1 MRINQNIAAL
11 NAWRNLTGT
20 DNATNKSLER
30 LSSGFRINKA
40 ADDAAGLAISEKM
53 RGQISGLRQA
63 QRNASDGISLIQTA
77 EGSLQETTSI
87 LQRMRELAVQSSSD
101 TLTDTDRAEIQKE
114 VSNLKLELDRI
125 ANTTEFNT
133 KKILNGNVAEATTA
147 AATKL
152 QSIKFEGGT
161 ASAIATGATALANL
175 KDENGNSLGLALN
188 DVIKVD
194 GIKNGTAVTQGSFT
208 ITSVTADWSTADA
221 ESDTVAGTIRASV
234 AGTSTLQFT
243 VGGVTYTTA
252 ALAAATA
259 DSTLLTAVASDLQT
273 KMNAALG
280 GGSNITVTVEGS
292 NPAMNFKIT
301 DAQGRNVQITG
312 GTADAVAIFQTGG
325 SGGTAQTLDNLAAQI
340 KSTLGIT
347 SGSVTIDSNGRLQIL
362 GDAGT
367 ANALAGV
374 KLSATNRTLF
384 NNKVSAFEETQA
396 AADTQTDQSLNLHI
410 GANDSQSIKV
420 GIKSMT
426 LQALALSSVNVSTQ
440 QGGSTAITVLDNGL
454 TKVSSERANLGALQN
469 RLDYTIRNLGTAAEN
484 LAASESRIRDADMAL
499 EMTVFTRNQIL
510 IQAGTAML
518 AQANQKTQAVLQLLR

>member
-20 DNATNKSLER
+20 DNLTNKSLER

-63 QRNASDGISLIQTA
+63 QRNAQDGISLIQTA

-101 TLTDTDRAEIQKE
+101 TLTDADRAEIQKE
-114 VSNLKLELDRI
+114 VSNLKLEIDRI

-152 QSIKFEGGT
+152 QSVKLKGGSGNIT
-161 ASAIATGATALANL
+161 ADGKTALVNL
-175 KDENGNSLGLALN
+175 KDENGNAFGLVAN
-188 DVIKVD
+188 DVIKID
-194 GIKNGTAVTQGSFT
+194 GVKNGSAVTQGSFT
-208 ITSVTADWSTADA
+208 VTGSADWVTGDVEGTTNDTIAAAVTAG
-221 ESDTVAGTIRASV
+221 ETIE
-234 AGTSTLQFT
+234 FT

-252 ALAAATA
+252 GLAAATA
-259 DSTLLTAVASDLQT
+259 NTTALSAVASDLAT
-273 KMNAALG
+273 KMSAASG
-280 GGSNITVTVEGS
+280 GTISVTIEGTS
-292 NPAMNFKIT
+292 PAKTFRFS
-301 DAQGRNVQITG
+301 DAAGRNVTITTG
-312 GTADAVAIFQTGG
+312 GTANTLEGIIQTGG
-325 SGGTAQTLDNLAAQI
+325 SGGNAKTLDDLNAAV

-347 SGSVTIDSNGRLQIL
+347 SGTVTIDSNGRLAIT
-362 GDAGT
+362 GDVGT
-367 ANALAGV
+367 ANALSNV
-374 KLSATNRTLF
+374 KLSITNRTLF
-384 NNKVSAFEETQA
+384 NNKLSAFEETQA

-410 GANDSQSIKV
+410 GANDAQNIKV

-440 QGGSTAITVLDNGL
+440 QGGSTAITVIDNAL
-454 TKVSSERANLGALQN
+454 SKVADERANLGALQN
-469 RLDYTIRNLGTAAEN
+469 RLEYTIKNLGTAAEN

-499 EMTVFTRNQIL
+499 EMTIFTRNQIL
-510 IQAGTAML
+510 IQAGTSML